1 MIGKHPELYR
11 NGFRGRLKMSKIDW
25 LPEQLK
31 TSKNLCDIALLLIET
46 GNRHLLATVLELL
59 YAETQTILDE
69 NCIKG

>member
-1 MIGKHPELYR
+1 M
-11 NGFRGRLKMSKIDW
+11 DW

-31 TSKNLCDIALLLIET
+31 TSKNLCDVALLLIET

-59 YAETQTILDE
+59 YAEIQTIIDE